1 MRTDDLIKAMVADQ
15 HGGRNIDDTLRLALL
30 SGAALA
36 GLAFFIMIGFRA
48 DIAEAAQTVRF
59 LFKFVVTLSLTT
71 VAVALVFRIG
81 RPGVPLAVP
90 AWSLAGVPLL
100 LIGAVAV
107 ELAATPSDA
116 WSSRLIGTNALHC
129 LAVIP
134 LLSLPPLIGLLI
146 ALRKGAP
153 AHPGITGAVAGLVS
167 VGIAA
172 TYYASN
178 CTDDSPLFVATWYPL
193 AAAIVVAIGAVVG
206 SRLLRW

>member
-59 LFKFVVTLSLTT
+59 LFKFVVTLSLTA